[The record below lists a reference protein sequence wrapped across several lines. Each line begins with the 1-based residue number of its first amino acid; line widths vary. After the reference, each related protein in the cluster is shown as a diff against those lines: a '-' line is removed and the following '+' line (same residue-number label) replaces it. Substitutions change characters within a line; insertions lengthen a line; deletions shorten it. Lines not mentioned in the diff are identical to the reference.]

1 MSRDALSPDPLA
13 RPGAL
18 GVFDSGAGGLSVV
31 RELMQRL
38 PDRPIIY
45 LADQAHAP
53 YGRRSLEE
61 IRGLARGISRFL
73 LEAGAGVIVIACN
86 TASAAALHPL
96 RAEMPDVQFVGME
109 PAVKPAAERTR
120 TRHVGVIATEA
131 TFQGELFAAL
141 LDRYGAQVTV
151 HTQVCPDLVPLVEA
165 GELDSKRA
173 RQAVKNYLAPLL
185 AAGIDELVL
194 GCTHYPFLR
203 PLIEQ
208 IAGPT
213 VEIIDPAPAVARQT
227 QRVIG
232 ETGQTAP
239 TAASPQHRFYTT
251 GDPARFRDL
260 LRHLINVEADVQQAL
275 WIEDDQLVAAP
286 VV

>member
-1 MSRDALSPDPLA
+1 MQDSPIGIL
-13 RPGAL
+13 
-18 GVFDSGAGGLSVV
+18 DSGLGGLSVL
-31 RELMQRL
+31 REIHALL
-38 PDRPIIY
+38 PGESLHYVGDS
-45 LADQAHAP
+45 AWCP
-53 YGRRSLEE
+53 YGPKPVAD
-61 IRGLARGISRFL
+61 IRARVFALTDHLLAL
-73 LEAGAGVIVIACN
+73 GVKLIVVACN
-86 TASAAALHPL
+86 SATIAAVESL
-96 RAEMPDVQFVGME
+96 RAAYPIPFTGME

-239 TAASPQHRFYTT
+239 TAVSPQHRIYTT

-260 LRHLINVEADVQQAL
+260 LHHLINVEADVQQAL
-275 WIEDDQLVAAP
+275 WIEDDQLVASAAT
-286 VV
+286 